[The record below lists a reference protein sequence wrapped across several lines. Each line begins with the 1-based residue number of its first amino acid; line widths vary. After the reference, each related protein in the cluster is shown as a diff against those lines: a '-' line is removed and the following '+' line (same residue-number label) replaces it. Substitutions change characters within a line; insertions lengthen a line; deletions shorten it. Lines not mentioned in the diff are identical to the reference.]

1 MMVNEGRGAT
11 GTPPERGTAPFGP
24 FNDTNINVSIN
35 YDKFNQLIKELNE
48 SIVINKH
55 IVKRVEGE
63 RNTITYLIQKM
74 NHDLTKLKIKRDSV
88 NDDKIEYELLRLN
101 ERMNG
106 LEFLVNS
113 RLTKIDNSIHELM
126 KIVLQ
131 KL

>member
-1 MMVNEGRGAT
+1 MMINE
-11 GTPPERGTAPFGP
+11 P

-48 SIVINKH
+48 SIVINRN

-63 RNTITYLIQKM
+63 RGTITYLIQQM
-74 NHDLTKLKIKRDSV
+74 NHDLTKLKIKSDSV

-106 LEFLVNS
+106 LEFLLNS

>member
-1 MMVNEGRGAT
+1 MMINE
-11 GTPPERGTAPFGP
+11 P

-48 SIVINKH
+48 SIVINRN

-74 NHDLTKLKIKRDSV
+74 NHDLTKLKIKSDSV
-88 NDDKIEYELLRLN
+88 NDEKIEYELLRLN

-106 LEFLVNS
+106 LEFLLNS